1 MNTNFP
7 EPHIH
12 LLQGPHTHTAILL
25 HGRGSNGPEF
35 AEELFSSSTSTGQNL
50 PSQLPTW
57 RWVFPTAKDC
67 WNDRFQEELCAWFD
81 AHSLDDITE
90 RQESQIPGLQESVT
104 YILSILEREI
114 ELLGG
119 RTTHVYLGG
128 ISQGMA
134 TALWSW
140 FCASCRVKG
149 RLGEVLGFCGWLP
162 FAERFENGDLDGGR
176 RMVEFCSSVV
186 GVSVGEDMRVLHTPV
201 LLGHG
206 TDDPMVSVQLGRQV
220 VGIMK
225 RAGMEV
231 EWMEYVGAEGDGHWI
246 KAPEGFDAILRF
258 LQSGSGGVNGK

>member
-12 LLQGPHTHTAILL
+12 LPQGPHTHTAILL

-50 PSQLPTW
+50 PSHLPTW
-57 RWVFPTAKDC
+57 RWVFPTSKDR
-67 WNDRFQEELCAWFD
+67 WSDRFQEDLCAWFD
-81 AHSLDDITE
+81 AYSLDDITE
-90 RQESQIPGLQESVT
+90 RQESQVSGLRDSVSHV
-104 YILSILEREI
+104 LDVLGKEI
-114 ELLGG
+114 ELLNGK
-119 RTTHVYLGG
+119 TTHVYLGG

-134 TALWSW
+134 SALWSW
-140 FCASCRVKG
+140 FCASSKVQG
-149 RLGEVLGFCGWLP
+149 RLGGVLGFCGWMP
-162 FAERFENGDLDGGR
+162 FAERFDNGDLDRGR
-176 RMVEFCSSVV
+176 RLVEFCSEVV
-186 GVSVGEDMRVLHTPV
+186 GISAGDDMRFLNTPV

-206 TDDPMVSVQLGRQV
+206 TDDPMVSVELGWQV

-231 EWMEYVGAEGDGHWI
+231 EWLEYVGAEGDGHWI

-258 LQSGSGGVNGK
+258 LESGNERVKG